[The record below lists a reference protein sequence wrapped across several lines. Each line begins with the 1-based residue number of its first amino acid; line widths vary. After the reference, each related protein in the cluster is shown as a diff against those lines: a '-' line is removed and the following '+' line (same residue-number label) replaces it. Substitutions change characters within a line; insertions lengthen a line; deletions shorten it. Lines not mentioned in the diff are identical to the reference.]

1 MDDWRHD
8 APRVAIIGGGF
19 GGIAAAKALKDVRA
33 EVTLIDRHNH
43 HLFQPLLYQVATAA
57 LSPGNIAAPI
67 RKMVRRQENCEV
79 IMAAA
84 TSVDLESQVVHLEG
98 EPYSFDYLVLA
109 TGAETNY
116 FGKDQWAAHAPGM
129 KTIDEA
135 INVRSRFLLAF
146 EQAELEQDEAAQRA
160 ALTFAIVGA
169 GPTGV
174 ETAGALAEIVES
186 VRKDFRHIDTT
197 TSRIILL
204 DAAERIL
211 MAFDPELSAK
221 AQKTVESL
229 GVEVMLKAMVT
240 DVDDTGLTANTPD
253 GEVRIDANNVIW
265 AAGVKATPI
274 GASLGVEL
282 DRAGRVIVNDDLT
295 VPGHP
300 NVFVV
305 GDLAH
310 KIDPVSQKPVPG
322 VAQGA
327 LQMGE
332 YAGKVI
338 AAELRSIAHAQPSP
352 ERRPF
357 IYKDK
362 GEMAIIGRNRAVAQ
376 VGSFKFSGYFA
387 FMLWACIHIFFLI
400 GFRRKLTTFIE
411 WIWSYF
417 FGTRGVRLIT
427 GDKRLP
433 RPVQPPPDP
442 RNSWPGRDE
451 ARGGPGA
458 PMPVHA
464 ASASSGGGVVDP

>member
-1 MDDWRHD
+1 MSDWRHD
-8 APRVAIIGGGF
+8 VPRVAIIGGGF
-19 GGIAAAKALKDVRA
+19 GGMAAAKALRHAQA
-33 EVTLIDRHNH
+33 EVTIVDRHNH

-67 RKMVRRQENCEV
+67 RKMVSRQQNCEV

-84 TSVDLESQVVHLEG
+84 TGVDLDAQVVRLEG
-98 EPYSFDYLVLA
+98 EPYGYDYLVLA

-116 FGKDQWAAHAPGM
+116 FGKDEWAEYAPGM
-129 KTIDEA
+129 KTVDEA

-146 EQAELEQDEAAQRA
+146 EQAELEQDDAAQRA

-197 TSRIILL
+197 SSRIILL
-204 DAAERIL
+204 DASDRIL
-211 MAFDPELSAK
+211 TAFDPELSEK
-221 AQKTVESL
+221 AQKTLEQL
-229 GVEVMLKAMVT
+229 GVEVMLEAMVT
-240 DVDDTGLTANTPD
+240 DVDDTGLTAKTPE
-253 GEVRIDANNVIW
+253 GEVRIDAYNVIW

-274 GASLGVEL
+274 GASLGVGL
-282 DRAGRVIVNDDLT
+282 DRGGRVLVEDDLT
-295 VPGHP
+295 VPGHL

-310 KIDPVSQKPVPG
+310 RVDPVTKKPVPG

-332 YAGKVI
+332 YAGKTI
-338 AAELRSIAHAQPSP
+338 AAELRSIAYSQPPPS
-352 ERRPF
+352 RRPF
-357 IYKDK
+357 VYNNK

-387 FMLWACIHIFFLI
+387 FILWATIHIFFLI

-433 RPVQPPPDP
+433 RPVIPPPDP
-442 RNSWPGRDE
+442 RNT
-451 ARGGPGA
+451 
-458 PMPVHA
+458 
-464 ASASSGGGVVDP
+464 